1 MSLVSGIAN
10 RPALPAGWIP
20 VNHSGGHTFVDTTL
34 ENWDI
39 DYSQAGKKWAN
50 AKDTKG
56 NLWVWIPRFSYRSI
70 AFLDDPEIKVR
81 FSNGIVDDTTAID
94 GKACKK
100 HSAFRFGTQELT
112 GLWFPKYAA
121 HKDTANGDIP
131 GFKSDKVAWTSITVN
146 DIFTQALNLKNHIT
160 TNTDGV
166 DSHMVKNIEWGAAA
180 MLAYAIG
187 QGRPKINGNSA
198 YKTGYTTNGVVN
210 STGSL
215 DTVGETSTTGNM
227 TGIFDMV
234 GNTYEYV
241 ASYVNNGHANLNTY
255 SKALVDADAKYKDV
269 FPKGSTDDR
278 PGNYAAAAGL
288 TDGMMIHE
296 TSTAGEGAT
305 SWKNWSDTAAY
316 SNFPYSTGPVF
327 MRGGHYSNASAGLA
341 DFNYNSGGAG
351 GIYGFRACF
360 VVLNSAPLISGNDE
374 NLGDKNAPFDI
385 TYQVSDIDGDSVS
398 IEEKLNSTVL
408 RSIPIAN
415 QGENYTI
422 ELSAEQWNN
431 LELGVTHTI
440 SIKAT
445 DEKGNISIR
454 TYTFKKVN
462 AIPTAP
468 IVYYPSAGETLAGVV
483 NLQWAESE
491 DPDGDPLTYKVYYS
505 NDEGVTKTEISTG
518 IAGTSVNWDTSLAP
532 EGSAYKI
539 FVCANDG
546 KVDGPFASSGMFS
559 IVHNYSP
566 EELLLQ
572 GPVNTARV
580 PLNPVF
586 IARVGTDP
594 EGDPQFFRL
603 QIATD
608 ENFINLVED
617 IESATK
623 NLLTPN
629 QSDVEFDTEGFVAKG
644 SQISRSLDYKTHG
657 AASLKVTTNGAMVNE
672 GVNLDPINVI
682 SNKRYSAQV
691 NIIGAGYVR
700 LAIEELDSNG
710 NYLRSTG
717 SIPVTLDGMEWTS
730 INVTALVGP
739 DCKQIRLSVLT
750 SSVVG
755 ATFYC
760 DEFMLVKG
768 SELPGEFVL
777 GGMYALVST
786 SSAIN
791 GFEIYDGSSWVQL
804 PATGALGETE
814 RVRHTLQDK
823 LQQNITYYWRMAAKD
838 DTGQYSNWTLART
851 IRAGNIL
858 RFSPLAQPID
868 TSAEVHRVLVMGYQN
883 IARDGQTPAQ
893 MKVEACNNGFDAFPT
908 WEDITAAYLAKD
920 YAELKNRSKSS
931 DKWGLNV
938 RKTVYA
944 NDTLGTIEDIGTG
957 ISFD

>member
-1 MSLVSGIAN
+1 MALVSGAAN
-10 RPALPAGWIP
+10 RPALPAGWTP
-20 VNHSGGHTFVDTTL
+20 VNHSSGHTFVDTTL

-39 DYSQAGKKWAN
+39 DYSPAGRKWAN
-50 AKDTKG
+50 ARDTKG
-56 NLWVWIPRFSYRSI
+56 NLWVWIPRFTYKTI
-70 AFLDDPEIKVR
+70 AYLDDPEIKIR

-100 HSAFRFGTQELT
+100 HSAFRFGTHELT
-112 GLWFPKYAA
+112 GIWFPKYAA

-131 GFKSDKVAWTSITVN
+131 GFKPDKVAWREITVN
-146 DIFTQALNLKNHIT
+146 DIFTQCINLKNHIT

-180 MLAYAIG
+180 MLAYAVG
-187 QGRPKINGNSA
+187 EGRPKINGDSS
-198 YKTGYTTNGVVN
+198 YKTGYTTNGQTN
-210 STGSL
+210 TSGSL
-215 DTVGETSTTGNM
+215 DNIGETSTTGNM

-241 ASYVNNGHANLNTY
+241 ASYVNNGHSNLNSY
-255 SKALVDADAKYKDV
+255 CKALVDADAKYKDV
-269 FPKGSTDDR
+269 FPKGAPDDR
-278 PGNYAAAAGL
+278 PSNYAAAAGL

-296 TSTAGEGAT
+296 TSTAGEGST
-305 SWKNWSDTAAY
+305 SWKNWNDVAAY
-316 SNFPYSTGPVF
+316 SYFPYSSVPVF
-327 MRGGHYSNASAGLA
+327 HRGGVHSSSVAGLA
-341 DFNYNSGGAG
+341 CFSSSGGGAG
-351 GIYGFRACF
+351 GYYGFRACF

-374 NLGDKNAPFDI
+374 NLGDKKSPITI
-385 TYQVSDIDGDSVS
+385 TYQVSDVDGDEVS
-398 IEEKLNSTVL
+398 IEERLNSTVL
-408 RSIPIAN
+408 RTIDPAD
-415 QGENYTI
+415 QGVDYTI
-422 ELSAEQWNN
+422 ELTTEQWNN
-431 LELGVTHTI
+431 LELNTTHTI

-445 DEKGNISIR
+445 DEKGNVSIR

-462 AIPTAP
+462 AVPTAP
-468 IVYYPSAGETLAGVV
+468 TIVFPTAGETLAGTI
-483 NLQWAESE
+483 NLQWTEAE

-505 NDEGVTKTEISTG
+505 DDEGVTKTEIATG
-518 IAGTSVNWDTSLAP
+518 ISGTSVNWDTSLAP
-532 EGSAYKI
+532 EGNKYKI

-586 IARVGTDP
+586 IAKVGVDP

-608 ENFINLVED
+608 ENFLNLVED
-617 IESATK
+617 IESATR

-629 QSDVEFDTEGFVAKG
+629 QADVEFDTDGFTAKG
-644 SQISRSLDYKTHG
+644 SQISRSTDYKTHG

-672 GVNLDPINVI
+672 GVNLDPVDVI
-682 SNKRYSAQV
+682 SSKRYSAQV

-700 LAIEELDSNG
+700 LAIEELDANG

-717 SIPVTLDGMEWTS
+717 SEPVTLDGVEWTTLK
-730 INVTALVGP
+730 VTAQVGP
-739 DCKQIRLSVLT
+739 DCKKVRLSILT

-768 SELPGEFVL
+768 SELPGEFVP
-777 GGMYALVST
+777 GGMYAAIST
-786 SSAIN
+786 SSAIS

-804 PATGALGETE
+804 PATGAPAETE

-823 LQQNITYYWRMAAKD
+823 LQQNVTYYWRMAAKD
-838 DTGQYSNWTLART
+838 DTGQYSNWTLPRV
-851 IRAGNIL
+851 IRAGNVL
-858 RFSPLAQPID
+858 RFSPLPQPIE

-893 MKVEACNNGFDAFPT
+893 LKVEACNNGFDPFPT
-908 WEDITAAYLAKD
+908 WEDITAAYLAKG
-920 YAELKNRSKSS
+920 YAELKNRSKTS

-944 NDTLGTIEDIGTG
+944 NDSLGPIEDIATG